1 MRVASRQSLY
11 LKLPLS
17 LILVALYESSRIL
30 TKKRRLRNLFGYQS
44 LRPSNGKFEQEEL
57 VMVRSTD
64 WLLDHFTIVL
74 LSMKDFHITM
84 RVHEIGDAAKDY
96 YNKISYASVYEVM
109 DEPILCRFF
118 VNGSC
123 KPGSQCLFS
132 HSLQGKTFVNGS

>member
-57 VMVRSTD
+57 VM
-64 WLLDHFTIVL
+64 
-74 LSMKDFHITM
+74 M